1 MSLGSPRIWFR
12 AGPLSLGLEV
22 LDSRAGVGAST
33 APGNLDSAPAHG
45 CSKSQMNTGRPC
57 LVTLCLDQPSPPRIR
72 LSADIAPH
80 GHFPSSEKGFWGSED
95 PGGGQ
100 DSTARDSL
108 SPGTP
113 HLLWNTPSP

>member
-1 MSLGSPRIWFR
+1 MSLGSPRTWFQ

-33 APGNLDSAPAHG
+33 APGNPDSAPAHG
-45 CSKSQMNTGRPC
+45 YSKSQTNTGRPS
-57 LVTLCLDQPSPPRIR
+57 LVTSPPRTH
-72 LSADIAPH
+72 LSADTAPH
-80 GHFPSSEKGFWGSED
+80 GHFPSSEKGFWGSEG
-95 PGGGQ
+95 PGGSQ

-113 HLLWNTPSP
+113 HLLWNTPSPQYGLR